1 MENTNVHRRVKDNSG
16 VYRFSSDSM
25 KEDEKKS
32 SRDDLHGSFSKPPRP
47 LPVQQGGRV
56 KDMAFWVAVILSQ
69 VFGLLCIALVIR
81 WCQMYEGFG
90 WEDPKQQFYYHP
102 LLMVLGLVFC
112 YGDAIIIYRVL
123 SFMPKWILKIIHA
136 TLHIFA
142 ILCSSIALAAMLENH
157 RRTNKADFY
166 SLHSWIGI
174 ATFGMFGLQYL
185 GSFVTFML
193 PWVPNVWRA
202 RIMPFHT
209 FFGVG
214 LFVLAVATAEMGLT
228 EKLIWTDNYTTNK
241 YVPKAVVG
249 NSLGLCLVVFAF
261 LIVFITTHA
270 AYKRRPLPEELPAMS
285 TN

>member
-1 MENTNVHRRVKDNSG
+1 MTSHSG
-16 VYRFSSDSM
+16 IYRFNSDSMM
-25 KEDEKKS
+25 KEDEKKRS
-32 SRDDLHGSFSKPPRP
+32 NDDLQGSFTKPTRP
-47 LPVQQGGRV
+47 LPLQQGGRV
-56 KDMAFWVAVILSQ
+56 TDMVFWVAVISSQ
-69 VFGLLCIALVIR
+69 VVGLLCIALVVR

-136 TLHIFA
+136 VLHVLA
-142 ILCSSIALAAMLENH
+142 ILLSSIALAAVLENH
-157 RRTNKADFY
+157 RRTKKADFY

-174 ATFGMFGLQYL
+174 ATFGMFALQYL

-193 PWVPNVWRA
+193 PWVPNVWRG

-214 LFVLAVATAEMGLT
+214 LFVMAVGTAEMGLT
-228 EKLIWTDNYTTNK
+228 EKLLWTENYTTTQ
-241 YVPKAVVG
+241 YLPKSVVG

-261 LIVFITTHA
+261 LIVFITTHT
-270 AYKRRPLPEELPAMS
+270 AYKRRPLPEELPATP

>member
-1 MENTNVHRRVKDNSG
+1 MTSHS
-16 VYRFSSDSM
+16 
-25 KEDEKKS
+25 DEKKRS
-32 SRDDLHGSFSKPPRP
+32 NDDLQGSFTKPTRP
-47 LPVQQGGRV
+47 LPLQQGGRV
-56 KDMAFWVAVILSQ
+56 TDMVFWVAVISSQ
-69 VFGLLCIALVIR
+69 VVGLLCIALVVR

-136 TLHIFA
+136 VLHVLA
-142 ILCSSIALAAMLENH
+142 ILLSSIALAAVLENH
-157 RRTNKADFY
+157 RRTKKADFY

-174 ATFGMFGLQYL
+174 ATFGMFALQYL

-193 PWVPNVWRA
+193 PWVPNVWRG

-214 LFVLAVATAEMGLT
+214 LFVMAVGTAEMGLT
-228 EKLIWTDNYTTNK
+228 EKLLWTENYTTTQ
-241 YVPKAVVG
+241 YLPKSVVG

-261 LIVFITTHA
+261 LIVFITTHT
-270 AYKRRPLPEELPAMS
+270 AYKRRPLPEELPATP